1 VNYVE
6 ERGNYRKKRNAFS
19 KTSEYLSNGFL
30 QPDGE
35 VREGINGEYSLAMAY
50 RLKEEGITPENI
62 GQVIEKL
69 YQIAGS
75 EAQDDPNKKLS
86 STALDAIKQLSKSS
100 EISKSNAMNEL
111 FGAAGSWVN
120 DWKNLAAFI
129 VHLERIEAQ
138 TALLS
143 ELPKIKR

>member
-1 VNYVE
+1 
-6 ERGNYRKKRNAFS
+6 
-19 KTSEYLSNGFL
+19 
-30 QPDGE
+30 
-35 VREGINGEYSLAMAY
+35 M
-50 RLKEEGITPENI
+50 

-86 STALDAIKQLSKSS
+86 STALDAMKQLSKSS
-100 EISKSNAMNEL
+100 EVSKSNAVSEL
-111 FGAAGSWVN
+111 FEATSSWVN

-129 VHLERIEAQ
+129 VHMERIQAQ
-138 TALLS
+138 VALLS

>member
-1 VNYVE
+1 MLKDDGIIEKSEMLSV
-6 ERGNYRKKRNAFS
+6 KPQ
-19 KTSEYLSNGFL
+19 EYLSSGFL
-30 QPDGE
+30 QADGE

-50 RLKEEGITPENI
+50 RLKEEGTTAENLA
-62 GQVIEKL
+62 QVTEKL
-69 YQIAGS
+69 YDIAGD

-86 STALDAIKQLSKSS
+86 SKAVDGIKRISQSA
-100 EISKSNAMNEL
+100 EVSKSNTMSEL
-111 FGAAGSWVN
+111 FAAAGSWVT

-129 VHLERIEAQ
+129 VHLERIQAQ

>member
-1 VNYVE
+1 ML
-6 ERGNYRKKRNAFS
+6 KKEGIIEKS
-19 KTSEYLSNGFL
+19 EMLSVKPQEYLSNGFL
-30 QPDGE
+30 QPDGQ

-100 EISKSNAMNEL
+100 EVSKSNAMNEL
-111 FGAAGSWVN
+111 FEVAGSLVN

>member
-1 VNYVE
+1 ML
-6 ERGNYRKKRNAFS
+6 KKEGIIEKS
-19 KTSEYLSNGFL
+19 EMLSVKPQEYLSNGFL
-30 QPDGE
+30 QSDGQ

-50 RLKEEGITPENI
+50 RLKEEGITSDNI

-100 EISKSNAMNEL
+100 EVSKSNAINEL
-111 FGAAGSWVN
+111 FGAAGSLVN

-129 VHLERIEAQ
+129 VHLERIQAQ
-138 TALLS
+138 IALLS